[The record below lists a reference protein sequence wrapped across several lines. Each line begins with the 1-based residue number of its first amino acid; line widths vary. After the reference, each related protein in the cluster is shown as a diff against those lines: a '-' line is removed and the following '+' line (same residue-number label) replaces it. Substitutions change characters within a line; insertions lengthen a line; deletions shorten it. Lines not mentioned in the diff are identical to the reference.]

1 MSQIILI
8 HYSEIGL
15 KKGNRREFEKK
26 LIDNIAEKLAI
37 SPQKITLA
45 NKYLILP
52 LPRKMRASE
61 KIISQKLRKV
71 FGIAWFA
78 IAHRVEPRIEAIK
91 KETKKSAKQINQ
103 KETFAVRVK
112 RVDKKFPLSS
122 IKAEK
127 ILGQIIVDQTRA
139 KVDLANPDKT
149 FFVEVDQKSAFLFFN
164 KIPGLGGLPVGTAGK
179 VLVLFS
185 GGIDSP
191 VAAWLMAKRGV
202 KADLIHFSALNSKQT
217 AKSKIKKVYKELKEY
232 LGESKLLIVPYIY
245 FQLVVSH
252 LPKEFIRYE
261 VLLFRRF
268 MLKTAFLLA
277 EKENYQALVLGDNLS
292 QVASQTLENLAVT
305 DKGQNLPIFRPL
317 LGYDKQEIIFL
328 AKRIGT
334 YQSSIEKYKDCC
346 SLLHKQPIIKGKW
359 EILSRAE
366 KQLKLDKLVKTS
378 LEKAFIIN

>member
-1 MSQIILI
+1 MTKVVLI
-8 HYSEIGL
+8 HYGEIGL

-26 LIDNIAEKLAI
+26 LINNIAEKLAI
-37 SPQKITLA
+37 STQEVTLA

-52 LPRKMRASE
+52 LPRQRSE
-61 KIISQKLRKV
+61 KIVSRKLREV

-78 IAHRVEPRIEAIK
+78 IARKVEPEIGVIK
-91 KETKKSAKQINQ
+91 KETKTLAKQISQ
-103 KETFAVRVK
+103 KDTFAVRVK

-139 KVDLANPDKT
+139 KVDLVSPDKT

-164 KIPGLGGLPVGTAGK
+164 KTPGLGGLPVGTAGK

-191 VAAWLMAKRGV
+191 AAAWLMAKRGV
-202 KADLIHFSALNSKQT
+202 EADLIHFSALNPKQT
-217 AKSKIKKVYKELKEY
+217 AKSKIKKVYKELKKY
-232 LGESKLLIVPYIY
+232 LGESRLIIVPYIY
-245 FQLVVSH
+245 FQLAVSN

-268 MLKTAFLLA
+268 MLKTASLLA

-292 QVASQTLENLAVT
+292 QVASQTLDNLAVT
-305 DKGQNLPIFRPL
+305 DKDQDLPIFRPL
-317 LGYDKQEIIFL
+317 LGYDKQEIISL

-334 YQSSIEKYKDCC
+334 YKPSIEKYKDCC
-346 SLLHKQPIIKGKW
+346 SLLHKQPVIKGVW

-366 KQLKLDKLVKTS
+366 KQLKLDELVNIS
-378 LEKAFIIN
+378 LKEMFVIS

>member
-1 MSQIILI
+1 MTRVVLI
-8 HYSEIGL
+8 HYGEIGL

-26 LIDNIAEKLAI
+26 LVNNIAEKLAI

-52 LPRKMRASE
+52 FPRQRSE
-61 KIISQKLRKV
+61 KMVSQKLGEV

-78 IAHRVEPRIEAIK
+78 IARRVEPEIEVIK

-122 IKAEK
+122 TKSEK

-139 KVDLANPDKT
+139 KVDLASPDKT

-164 KIPGLGGLPVGTAGK
+164 KTPGLGGLPVGTAGK
-179 VLVLFS
+179 VLILFS

-217 AKSKIKKVYKELKEY
+217 AKSKIKKVYKELKKY

-245 FQLVVSH
+245 FQLAVSS

-268 MLKTAFLLA
+268 MLKTASLLA
-277 EKENYQALVLGDNLS
+277 EKENYQALALGDNLS
-292 QVASQTLENLAVT
+292 QVASQTLDNLAVT
-305 DKGQNLPIFRPL
+305 DKDQNLPIFRPL
-317 LGYDKQEIIFL
+317 LGYDKQEIISL
-328 AKRIGT
+328 AKIIGT
-334 YQSSIEKYKDCC
+334 YKPSIEKYKDCC
-346 SLLHKQPIIKGKW
+346 SLLHKQPVIKGKW
-359 EILSRAE
+359 GILSRAE
-366 KQLKLDKLVKTS
+366 KQLKLDELVKTS
-378 LEKAFIIN
+378 LREAFVIS